1 MTSADF
7 LQFVVT
13 TEFFSACKT
22 SSGKNNHLHLI
33 YLPYLHIEVRAVLGF
48 VLCWKLVRF
57 NMPYIRFLFVRPRLC
72 LRLLSDSVSRRTP
85 LSLANSSYCQVCSG
99 LPPPSDLLMPSTQ
112 QIPVPRETRDGYF
125 LFCRVADI
133 LALSFPEVLL
143 FTQIIDRRITMS
155 RTGAFQLR
163 SCLENEIV
171 WNSFDLRMQ
180 RDYFAI
186 FLEKPAMA

>member
-1 MTSADF
+1 MFGPSRENSPGTMTSADF

-13 TEFFSACKT
+13 TEFYSACKT
-22 SSGKNNHLHLI
+22 SSGKSNHLHLI

-112 QIPVPRETRDGYF
+112 QYAKARLHSR
-125 LFCRVADI
+125 A
-133 LALSFPEVLL
+133 LL
-143 FTQIIDRRITMS
+143 FSDLLTALQAPEARR
-155 RTGAFQLR
+155 
-163 SCLENEIV
+163 
-171 WNSFDLRMQ
+171 DL
-180 RDYFAI
+180 
-186 FLEKPAMA
+186 L

>member
-72 LRLLSDSVSRRTP
+72 LQLLSDSVSRRTP

-112 QIPVPRETRDGYF
+112 YEQALRKFRSAC
-125 LFCRVADI
+125 FCFIFSRVRRGADRTPCG
-133 LALSFPEVLL
+133 AFY
-143 FTQIIDRRITMS
+143 
-155 RTGAFQLR
+155 RTGIR
-163 SCLENEIV
+163 SRFPDPLCRL
-171 WNSFDLRMQ
+171 S
-180 RDYFAI
+180 AA
-186 FLEKPAMA
+186 PP

>member
-13 TEFFSACKT
+13 TEFYSACKT
-22 SSGKNNHLHLI
+22 SSGKSNHLHLI
-33 YLPYLHIEVRAVLGF
+33 YLPYLHIEVRAVLDF

-112 QIPVPRETRDGYF
+112 QKSLLPRKAGGGSTFRMKAVMQYVKKHRTETIQSYT
-125 LFCRVADI
+125 LL
-133 LALSFPEVLL
+133 LAF
-143 FTQIIDRRITMS
+143 IRC
-155 RTGAFQLR
+155 LR
-163 SCLENEIV
+163 SAPIRAVCL
-171 WNSFDLRMQ
+171 
-180 RDYFAI
+180 YAI
-186 FLEKPAMA
+186 K